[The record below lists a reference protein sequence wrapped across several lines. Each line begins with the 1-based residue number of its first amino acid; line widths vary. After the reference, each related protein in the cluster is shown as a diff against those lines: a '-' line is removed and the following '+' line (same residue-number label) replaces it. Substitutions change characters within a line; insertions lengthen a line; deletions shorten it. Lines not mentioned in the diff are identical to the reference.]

1 VTYDPAFVVKSV
13 NFPWHSFFF
22 GAVKCFR
29 DHFAYS
35 GFIEGRYPHLGSF
48 VLSLSLDVV
57 AYSLLDVSYLF
68 VNALFFFFSTSSF
81 SCLF

>member
-1 VTYDPAFVVKSV
+1 VD
-13 NFPWHSFFF
+13 FPWHSFFF

-35 GFIEGRYPHLGSF
+35 GFVEVRYPHLGSF
-48 VLSLSLDVV
+48 VLGFDVV
-57 AYSLLDVSYLF
+57 AYSSLDVGYLF
-68 VNALFFFFSTSSF
+68 VNALFFFFFSNSF